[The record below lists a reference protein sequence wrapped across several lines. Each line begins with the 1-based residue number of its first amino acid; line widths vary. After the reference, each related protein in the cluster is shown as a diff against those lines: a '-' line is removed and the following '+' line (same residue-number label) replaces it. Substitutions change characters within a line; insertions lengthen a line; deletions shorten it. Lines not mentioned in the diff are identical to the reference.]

1 MCLGV
6 CRPLRLQPAI
16 ALEGGQHQAPV
27 DPLGRDADF
36 DGVRFHQTQGRIRLF
51 LQVNGESLR
60 IVGGS
65 PSPKRAKTAR
75 MTAPSKRA
83 AEHGPFRATES
94 PRDFGSSVIRAK
106 SPPGRAIARPV
117 ADRTVEGE

>member
-83 AEHGPFRATES
+83 AE
-94 PRDFGSSVIRAK
+94 PRTFSRDGVAAGFWVQRDSMEIPSWA
-106 SPPGRAIARPV
+106 SNCRPV
-117 ADRTVEGE
+117 AGRTVEGE